1 MTSDSSVGAQKT
13 WRMMVEVTVG
23 STKVERR
30 EGWKHSKQS
39 EQAMIADVLKAY

>member
-1 MTSDSSVGAQKT
+1 MGKEDSHDAVGGGS
-13 WRMMVEVTVG
+13 G